1 MKKLTSLLL
10 AGIITASITAC
21 SEETISNVPLQNT
34 QTPNSISTYSSQGL
48 NSMFAVLLQ
57 NMFKISDRNKDN
69 YVNLDEY
76 KSMFPPTLAPNPEPP
91 TAEPP
96 PANDTPSPVPPAST
110 PDQVANQV
118 VAQSQ
123 KLSIPTDPT
132 ERFRKMDK
140 NKDAKLSYT
149 EVKNA
154 SSYFFPNQKE
164 SIRLSAK
171 SAFEHMDQNKN
182 KSISKEEF
190 TVANAVGADANNQGT
205 QTLQGML
212 FLSADK
218 NNNKS
223 LSFSEFEDVYYNA
236 LKTIYL
242 PKPPSSQPPAPPS
255 EQPVPPSE
263 PVAPPSEQPA
273 PPQP

>member
-1 MKKLTSLLL
+1 
-10 AGIITASITAC
+10 
-21 SEETISNVPLQNT
+21 
-34 QTPNSISTYSSQGL
+34 
-48 NSMFAVLLQ
+48 
-57 NMFKISDRNKDN
+57 
-69 YVNLDEY
+69 
-76 KSMFPPTLAPNPEPP
+76 
-91 TAEPP
+91 
-96 PANDTPSPVPPAST
+96 
-110 PDQVANQV
+110 
-118 VAQSQ
+118 
-123 KLSIPTDPT
+123 
-132 ERFRKMDK
+132 
-140 NKDAKLSYT
+140 
-149 EVKNA
+149 
-154 SSYFFPNQKE
+154 
-164 SIRLSAK
+164 
-171 SAFEHMDQNKN
+171 MDQNKN